1 MAPAIIQSSAINYSP
16 LSNAR
21 EIRLVILEP
30 GSDDD
35 PISCRLLH
43 AELGKLEYEALSY
56 EWGDASNADTDILIN
71 GKEVQI
77 RQNLR
82 IALWHLRPKDEER
95 CLWIDAMCID
105 QSNVLER
112 NHQVEL
118 MGKIYSTSK
127 STIAWLGLPMADS
140 DLVMDRMMEFEAL
153 VEREGRD
160 RIVMSVVR
168 PNPQPNFQAVDVMGP
183 PGSRSEVSIKSR
195 LIDFPVTTAQLD
207 ALISIAIRSYWSRC
221 GSSRRYRCHLTL
233 EFTVGANPFHLHH
246 FCHSWRLN
254 RPIRVLMVTI
264 LEALLRFTF

>member
-21 EIRLVILEP
+21 KIRLVILEP

-43 AELGKLEYEALSY
+43 AELGKLRYAALSY
-56 EWGDASNADTDILIN
+56 EWGEVSNEDPDILID

-82 IALWHLRPKDEER
+82 IALWHLRSKDDER

-118 MGKIYSTSK
+118 MGRIYSTSK

-140 DLVMDRMMEFEAL
+140 DLAMDRMMEFEAL

-160 RIVMSVVR
+160 RIVMSVDR
-168 PNPQPNFQAVDVMGP
+168 PNLQPKLQASDHREVIRH
-183 PGSRSEVSIKSR
+183 PGSRSQVSIKSR
-195 LIDFPVTTAQLD
+195 QIDFPVTTAQLD
-207 ALISIAIRSYWSRC
+207 ALISIAIRSYWSR
-221 GSSRRYRCHLTL
+221 
-233 EFTVGANPFHLHH
+233 
-246 FCHSWRLN
+246 
-254 RPIRVLMVTI
+254 M
-264 LEALLRFTF
+264 